1 MSVGGI
7 RGGGGNK
14 SGKAGG
20 VGGAKGSTGAAGAK
34 STGGSTFGK
43 VDRADSLV
51 GASGLVGSGNVQ
63 GAEPV
68 LTAQALAIAQ
78 LMKAGEIG
86 SKTEATKRFVAEVLK
101 EKLRMSSKALT
112 DKIAETLQDDPRLN
126 QALER
131 IWSKG

>member
-7 RGGGGNK
+7 RGGSKG
-14 SGKAGG
+14 GKATGA
-20 VGGAKGSTGAAGAK
+20 GGASGAGGAGAAK
-34 STGGSTFGK
+34 SKGGSTFGK
-43 VDRADSLV
+43 VDATDSLV
-51 GASGLVGSGNVQ
+51 GASGLVASGNV

-78 LMKAGEIG
+78 QIQAGVIG
-86 SKTEATKRFVAEVLK
+86 SKAEATKRFVAEVLK
-101 EKLRMSSKALT
+101 EKLRVNSKALT
-112 DKIAETLQDDPRLN
+112 QKIAETLQDDPRLN